1 MTQADEAQ
9 ELLSCQSCGAWSG
22 GEIFCTA
29 CEQARESRHWALLD
43 EQDAQRS
50 AERAASSNQD
60 ITAECATVD
69 CRSCGAA
76 LIGDHYHI
84 YGAIVEHDKS
94 QLGRDYIGCLC
105 MTCYRDILD
114 MIQSYVGA

>member
-1 MTQADEAQ
+1 MSD
-9 ELLSCQSCGAWSG
+9 
-22 GEIFCTA
+22 
-29 CEQARESRHWALLD
+29 WALLD

-50 AERAASSNQD
+50 VERAASSTQD
-60 ITAECATVD
+60 ITSECATVD